1 MLVIRWYVWTFAA
14 ALTGVIVIVNLGKA
28 PTVFPFLKLIP
39 WVDKI
44 GHFLLM
50 GILSFLLNI
59 NLSAQRIRILFITV
73 LKGTAIVLFLVTLEE
88 CSQMFLRYRSFSLY
102 DLGYSFAG
110 IILFGMIAS
119 MVVARNKPHT
129 A

>member
-1 MLVIRWYVWTFAA
+1 MSVIRWYVWTFAA
-14 ALTGVIVIVNLGKA
+14 ALTGIIMISNLGMA
-28 PTVFPFLKLIP
+28 PSVFPFLKHIP

-73 LKGTAIVLFLVTLEE
+73 LKGTVVVLFLVTLEE
-88 CSQMFLRYRSFSLY
+88 CSQMFLRYRSFSLI

-110 IILFGMIAS
+110 IIVFGMIAS

>member
-1 MLVIRWYVWTFAA
+1 MSVIRWYVWTFAA
-14 ALTGVIVIVNLGKA
+14 ALTGIIMISNLGMA
-28 PTVFPFLKLIP
+28 PSVFPFLKHIP

-73 LKGTAIVLFLVTLEE
+73 LKGTVVVLFLVTFEE
-88 CSQMFLRYRSFSLY
+88 CSQMFLRYRSFSLI

-110 IILFGMIAS
+110 IIVFGMIAS